1 MYLSETKRRLF
12 CEGTPML
19 NLEGEAQRVIL
30 QGSFPKP
37 GCHASRDI

>member
-1 MYLSETKRRLF
+1 MCLSETRRLF
-12 CEGTPML
+12 HEGTPML

-37 GCHASRDI
+37 GCHASGDV